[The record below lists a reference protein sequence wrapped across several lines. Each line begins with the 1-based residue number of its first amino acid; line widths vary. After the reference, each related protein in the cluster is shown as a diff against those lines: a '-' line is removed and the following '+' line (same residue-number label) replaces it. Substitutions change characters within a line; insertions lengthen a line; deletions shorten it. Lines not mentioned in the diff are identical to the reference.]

1 MDEQVLT
8 AHRLKE
14 LGGASAVLLKQE
26 VTEKTLRTALI
37 ELIQNPV
44 YRQNAQAMSREMRS
58 EGGCEKAAQAV
69 IDYVSHR

>member
-1 MDEQVLT
+1 M
-8 AHRLKE
+8 
-14 LGGASAVLLKQE
+14 LLKQE